1 MSINISIF
9 TKECE
14 KEAIIFLFWFRCG
27 INPRIW
33 EMTGSDADILCGEW
47 DSNGSTDP
55 STSGERFNI
64 ALTIKQ
70 IVRHPDYRNNL
81 DNEQSYLQND
91 IAVFKVDEYALSK
104 VKVSLR
110 PYYSA
115 LVRPYH
121 GVIRYVSIETSIET
135 SIKERL

>member
-1 MSINISIF
+1 
-9 TKECE
+9 
-14 KEAIIFLFWFRCG
+14 
-27 INPRIW
+27 
-33 EMTGSDADILCGEW
+33 MTGSDADILCGEW
-47 DSNGSTDP
+47 DSNGNTDP
-55 STSGERFNI
+55 STSEERFNI